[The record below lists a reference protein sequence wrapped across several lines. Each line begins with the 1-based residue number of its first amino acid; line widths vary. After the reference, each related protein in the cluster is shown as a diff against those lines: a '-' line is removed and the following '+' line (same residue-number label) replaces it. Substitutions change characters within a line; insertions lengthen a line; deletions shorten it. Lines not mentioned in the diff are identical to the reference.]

1 MADAETDFSGSED
14 TDWQKRFQY
23 EPRSTVL
30 KNNLHNITL
39 ILQND
44 PQLQNIVFN
53 QQLDGMEIKGEVP
66 WKHPSKYWRDADDAQ
81 LISYVVPLRNLLPAQ
96 LSDRRDQ
103 GGR

>member
-1 MADAETDFSGSED
+1 MCEFAMKQDEVKLLAASERMADAETDFSGSED

-53 QQLDGMEIKGEVP
+53 SWTAWRSRAMCLGSTRPNTGGTLTM
-66 WKHPSKYWRDADDAQ
+66 PS
-81 LISYVVPLRNLLPAQ
+81 
-96 LSDRRDQ
+96 
-103 GGR
+103 